1 MGTLTAAGK
10 NLALNALAGTAP
22 ATPITHAALFDSAA
36 AQAPTGATPSTF
48 TLTAHGLV
56 NTDLVVFD
64 SKTGGTGIRLG
75 YAYFVITSAASTF
88 QLSETSGGS
97 AVDMLTTISASSIR
111 KLVEI
116 TGGTPAYARKAI
128 AFSAAVVGSM
138 DDTTA
143 PTFDV
148 PASTVDYCGFY
159 SALTVGTL
167 LAVDDLTAETFAAQ
181 GTFQLTDVDLD
192 FNTP

>member
-1 MGTLTAAGK
+1 MGSLTTAGK
-10 NLALNALAGTAP
+10 NLALDALRGTNP
-22 ATPITHAALFDSAA
+22 TTPITHAALFDSAP

-56 NTDLVVFD
+56 NGDLVVFD

-75 YAYFVITSAASTF
+75 YAYFVIGSTANTF
-88 QLSETSGGS
+88 QLSETPGGT
-97 AVDMLTTISASSIR
+97 AVDMLTAVTASSIR
-111 KLVEI
+111 KLVEL

-128 AFSAAVVGSM
+128 AFAASVVGSM

-148 PASTVDYCGFY
+148 PGGVTVDYMGLY
-159 SALTVGTL
+159 SALTAGTL
-167 LAVDDLTAETFAAQ
+167 LQVDDLTAETFAAQ
-181 GTFQLTDVDLD
+181 GSFQLTDVDVDL
-192 FNTP
+192 NQ